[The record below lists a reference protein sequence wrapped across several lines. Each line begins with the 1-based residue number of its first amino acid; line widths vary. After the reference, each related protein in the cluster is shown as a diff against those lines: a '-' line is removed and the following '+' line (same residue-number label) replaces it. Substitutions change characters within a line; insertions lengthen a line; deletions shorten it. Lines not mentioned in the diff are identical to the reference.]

1 MTTKTSARATSR
13 SSGGARTG
21 IGTGSTAMFSTP
33 TACITSP
40 STVAPLAL
48 GRNCDHSSPTTR
60 PSPPRNFRSGSW
72 PYVPTE
78 ALRSPAMMATAH
90 RVYQGDRAHGFPLG
104 RKIMLYFREQRDPS
118 AERILVKVKPALAS
132 LARAGFRLTCVSRSR
147 KSPSA
152 PHIHSLLTEP
162 FPLGIGVAREFIGQ
176 SPRMESSWLT
186 CSGGW
191 SQAMSEFAR
200 TPIEPAR
207 AFPPAS
213 TGSPIGSTDFAN
225 EKHYSINEI
234 AKLWASQ

>member
-1 MTTKTSARATSR
+1 
-13 SSGGARTG
+13 
-21 IGTGSTAMFSTP
+21 
-33 TACITSP
+33 
-40 STVAPLAL
+40 
-48 GRNCDHSSPTTR
+48 
-60 PSPPRNFRSGSW
+60 
-72 PYVPTE
+72 
-78 ALRSPAMMATAH
+78 MATAH

-104 RKIMLYFREQRDPS
+104 RNYAVLREQRDPS

-132 LARAGFRLTCVSRSR
+132 SLARVSHLTCVSRSR

-152 PHIHSLLTEP
+152 PHIHSLLTEL

-234 AKLWASQ
+234 AKLWALSEKTVRRIFQREPGVIHWSREETLHKRGYRTLRVPETVLHRVHRKLRKAS